1 MRSQGPVA
9 DPIPCSGCGRL
20 LDPLRAGHVAIF
32 DERFHYFCSR
42 ARCRGDFLAQW
53 ETTPTPTPKDR
64 ERPSRPSTPA
74 RTPSPSRPATESA
87 TPTERAKSIGK
98 RAVDVVR
105 TVTNALA
112 PVVPEDVLPE
122 LPPVEEERGFVEPI
136 AHPVLTDVHRHE
148 VPEPREFG
156 ALLLLIAIIAGA
168 LAVLLALAGGGRLI
182 LIARAMLA
190 AVGAGML
197 VARALTTSRDAADP
211 HPIATLAGV
220 VLSTAAAGW
229 AVMRAD
235 AATGSEGASLA
246 GTVVTVSAISAWLL
260 ESARSYVHAER
271 SWVQSAL
278 AIPGRVEDDKGS
290 RNEVM
295 DVRPG
300 ESVVV
305 EPEEDVPVDL
315 TVTGGDVDVL
325 PWLGAVSTSRRRKGD
340 SIVAGAHVVRGRL
353 RGTATWTA
361 LDRAYARVLLDPRR
375 RVDAL
380 APVARSARALSER
393 WAPIAAIGA
402 AGVIF
407 ALHRQWLQS
416 AMVLAAVQ
424 AGLGSAIIGG
434 LSAIH
439 VARGVLDALRRGI
452 TYKSADAW
460 DRAARVQIAVFSA
473 RGTLLLGEPEVAEIE
488 PFAQNLEAEELL
500 ALAAGGERSE
510 SHPVAHAILR
520 ATKSRGVRPDG
531 VRNPNGYPGL
541 GVVAVTSSGE
551 ELAVGNRTMMMR
563 HRISVA
569 TAEPRIAELEA
580 LGRSVVLVA
589 LSGRLAGIIALQD
602 GIRPGAR
609 AAVQHLLDAQVEP
622 VLMSGDSRDTC
633 EAISRS
639 LDIEH
644 IRPEVLPSERAEEI
658 KRLAEGGSSVAVL
671 GHGGIDDEALRAAD
685 VAIGLGSAGSAAGEF
700 EVALASDDVRDA
712 ALSIALARRAR
723 AEARLAFALAALP
736 AVVGI
741 AVVSLGVLP
750 AVFVPVASLVGGAMG
765 VLHGKTLDRMRNP
778 VAPALPG

>member
-42 ARCRGDFLAQW
+42 SRCRGDFLAPWGGESTVGVRAVASKEQ
-53 ETTPTPTPKDR
+53 ER
-64 ERPSRPSTPA
+64 ASRPSRPSA
-74 RTPSPSRPATESA
+74 SE
-87 TPTERAKSIGK
+87 TPTPNEGRARKISR
-98 RAVDVVR
+98 RAADVVR

-112 PVVPEDVLPE
+112 PVVPEDELPE
-122 LPPVEEERGFVEPI
+122 LPPLEEERGFVEPI
-136 AHPVLTDVHRHE
+136 AHPVLTDLGRHE

-168 LAVLLALAGGGRLI
+168 LAVLLALAGGDRLI

-211 HPIATLAGV
+211 HPIASLAGV

-229 AVMRAD
+229 AVVRSD

-271 SWVQSAL
+271 SWVQTAL
-278 AIPGRVEDDKGS
+278 AIPGRVEEPEKGT

-295 DVRPG
+295 VVRPG

-305 EPEEDVPVDL
+305 EEEEDVPVDL

-325 PWLGAVSTSRRRKGD
+325 PWLGAASTSRRRKGD

-353 RGTATWTA
+353 RGTATWTG

-380 APVARSARALSER
+380 APVARSARSLSER

-407 ALHRQWLQS
+407 ALHRSWLQ
-416 AMVLAAVQ
+416 AGMVLAAVQ

-488 PFAQNLEAEELL
+488 PFAQNLEADELL

-510 SHPVAHAILR
+510 AHPVAHAILR
-520 ATKSRGVRPDG
+520 AAKARGIRPDS

-541 GVVAVTSSGE
+541 GVVAVTSNGE
-551 ELAVGNRTMMMR
+551 ELAVGNRAMMLK
-563 HRISVA
+563 HRVAVA

-580 LGRSVVLVA
+580 LGRSVILVA

-644 IRPEVLPSERAEEI
+644 IRPEVLPSERAEEV
-658 KRLAEGGSSVAVL
+658 KRLEEGGSSVAVL

-712 ALSIALARRAR
+712 ALSIALAKRAR
-723 AEARLAFALAALP
+723 SEARLAFALAALP
-736 AVVGI
+736 AVIGI